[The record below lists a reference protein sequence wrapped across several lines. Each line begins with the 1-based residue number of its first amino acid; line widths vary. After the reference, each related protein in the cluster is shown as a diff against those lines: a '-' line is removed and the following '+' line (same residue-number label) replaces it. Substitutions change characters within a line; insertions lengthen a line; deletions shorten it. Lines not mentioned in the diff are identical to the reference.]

1 MRTDRQP
8 DKWTDGQTD
17 RQSGERT
24 DGRTHGQIEGRT
36 EGDSDTVQTHRHS
49 QKEREWGRGETDERI
64 MFKQVE
70 RQGL

>member
-49 QKEREWGRGETDERI
+49 QKERGGERGEIDERI
-64 MFKQVE
+64 VFKQVE
-70 RQGL
+70 RQGF